1 MHLCHCLICLPYL
14 SSHGHGDETTPVDRR
29 PRWLTV
35 RQPRTRD
42 DPPAGRVAWKRA
54 RVPATMHACAEPDSA
69 CMVPAGARAR
79 TQQST
84 HTAPQ
89 VVVVVSTTSLGVA
102 VADWPYASVAGVSP
116 PLLCTFL
123 RSLATAWPGRPALMM
138 MLDAYLIGLL
148 LCFCRPTGCPVSGV
162 LDALLLPSTQ
172 VARTKNH
179 SPGRGGAQK
188 ISSSCLSAVPGANA
202 MLAAGAISG

>member
-1 MHLCHCLICLPYL
+1 
-14 SSHGHGDETTPVDRR
+14 VDRR

-42 DPPAGRVAWKRA
+42 DPPAGRVARKRA

-84 HTAPQ
+84 HGTA
-89 VVVVVSTTSLGVA
+89 GVGWWFQRHHSG
-102 VADWPYASVAGVSP
+102 WPVAGVSP

-162 LDALLLPSTQ
+162 LDALQLPSTQ
-172 VARTKNH
+172 VARIILRAGVG
-179 SPGRGGAQK
+179 GRRSAHHVCLLFQAQMP
-188 ISSSCLSAVPGANA
+188 CWLLVRCNA
-202 MLAAGAISG
+202 SNIDSEKTRSLVILAGAAVHCPVPRQESFRR